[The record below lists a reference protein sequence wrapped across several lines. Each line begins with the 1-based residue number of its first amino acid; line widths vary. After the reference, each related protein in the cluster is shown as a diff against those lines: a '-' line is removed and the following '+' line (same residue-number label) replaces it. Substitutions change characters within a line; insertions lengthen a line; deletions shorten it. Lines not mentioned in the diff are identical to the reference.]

1 MTPDVPPPP
10 AAPTNPPAAPPGL
23 VPSAPPLP
31 PAPPSGQ
38 PPVALPA
45 GYTRARGITISPK
58 VVAWLPA
65 VLLTITLLC
74 TFFPWVGSYF
84 GGYPVQSQNL
94 WRAMFGTTSRNF
106 ALEEK
111 STIPIGW
118 MEKLK
123 SDWELLLPAV
133 LALILAVLFAWA
145 DRGLR
150 GLDPQHIPPLAKV
163 WSIRRLII
171 LALAVASFLF
181 LFSQVGRGLGMERA
195 IRQTVRENPALAKE
209 REEAGNSQWKL
220 AALEN
225 REEQELAKYNLER
238 TTWLYLGLT
247 CNLLA
252 VLAMLA
258 HMALNRRGDKP
269 PPRFVIQY

>member
-1 MTPDVPPPP
+1 MKPVTLPDDFAGREATCPSCSKQFDAPAKYTPTVIGESAAPLPTPPRPPEPPPMTPDVPPPP

-45 GYTRARGITISPK
+45 GYTRARGISISPK

-163 WSIRRLII
+163 WSIRRLI
-171 LALAVASFLF
+171 
-181 LFSQVGRGLGMERA
+181 
-195 IRQTVRENPALAKE
+195 
-209 REEAGNSQWKL
+209 
-220 AALEN
+220 
-225 REEQELAKYNLER
+225 
-238 TTWLYLGLT
+238 
-247 CNLLA
+247 
-252 VLAMLA
+252 
-258 HMALNRRGDKP
+258 
-269 PPRFVIQY
+269 